1 MSTLIK
7 RSIVYCIS
15 RVPTL
20 ILPVPPPLLRAG
32 LLSRTTAGKSSAPF
46 LSITCTHAHT
56 NDVRSITC
64 NLPFNYM
71 HAFTHLHR
79 QTTDMHAR
87 HLARSRTCT
96 GRFVFRSQDMHQCGS
111 LCHVAH
117 TTLHQNDYT
126 HKPVSDIVNHTAQMH
141 THPNDPSRNSPS
153 HTCKEVGCE
162 LGVPAQAHWN
172 WVWVSF
178 DNLPQTKINHFDLMI

>member
-1 MSTLIK
+1 
-7 RSIVYCIS
+7 
-15 RVPTL
+15 
-20 ILPVPPPLLRAG
+20 
-32 LLSRTTAGKSSAPF
+32 
-46 LSITCTHAHT
+46 
-56 NDVRSITC
+56 
-64 NLPFNYM
+64 
-71 HAFTHLHR
+71 LHR

-178 DNLPQTKINHFDLMI
+178 DNLPQTKINHFDLMIWLIFVEKLWGKTECCLFCVRMRRDARLNKITGRLLFWFWIGSRRRVTFENLPTAQGIS

>member
-1 MSTLIK
+1 MY
-7 RSIVYCIS
+7 IVYH
-15 RVPTL
+15 VF
-20 ILPVPPPLLRAG
+20 LLLFYLCLRRSCVLVCCRAQ
-32 LLSRTTAGKSSAPF
+32 LQANQVHPSFQSHAHMH
-46 LSITCTHAHT
+46 TCTHAHT

>member
-1 MSTLIK
+1 MFLLLFYLCLR
-7 RSIVYCIS
+7 RSCVLVCC
-15 RVPTL
+15 
-20 ILPVPPPLLRAG
+20 RAQ
-32 LLSRTTAGKSSAPF
+32 LQANQVHPSFQSHAHMH
-46 LSITCTHAHT
+46 TCTHAHT